1 MSKSFKA
8 SDGAKR
14 KLAARLR
21 EERKARRVELIKRLW
36 ERSESP
42 DDIWAEMARESELAE
57 AI

>member
-8 SDGAKR
+8 SDSAKR
-14 KLAARLR
+14 KAYAVLR
-21 EERKARRVELIKRLW
+21 KERKVRRAELIKRLW